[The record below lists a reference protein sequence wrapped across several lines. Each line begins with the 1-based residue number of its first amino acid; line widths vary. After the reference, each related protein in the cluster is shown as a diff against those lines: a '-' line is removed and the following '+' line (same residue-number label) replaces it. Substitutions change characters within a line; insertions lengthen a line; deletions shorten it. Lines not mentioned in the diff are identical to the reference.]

1 MILMNKLL
9 RAGDLSR
16 NSRFHTLR
24 GQLIPISEIITI
36 PLELTLRILR
46 LYRKGPWLCR
56 PAIRVMN
63 QLITNNEQTR
73 MLEIGGGRSSR
84 YFARRVSFLTTIEED
99 KDWATRIVQMVSDE
113 NCNFEIEVTSVESW
127 LLTRNKTNMNFDL
140 VLIDGSTDAVRK
152 KAIERLPSLN
162 PAAVYILD
170 NSDRK
175 IFNDLDF
182 VLEPTKVLRKHGL
195 VRHPFQAT
203 ETTFYWFL

>member
-1 MILMNKLL
+1 
-9 RAGDLSR
+9 
-16 NSRFHTLR
+16 
-24 GQLIPISEIITI
+24 
-36 PLELTLRILR
+36 
-46 LYRKGPWLCR
+46 
-56 PAIRVMN
+56 
-63 QLITNNEQTR
+63 LITNNERTR
-73 MLEIGGGRSSR
+73 ILEIGGGRSSR
-84 YFARRVSFLTTIEED
+84 YFARRVSSLTTIEED
-99 KDWATRIVQMVSDE
+99 KHWATRIAEMVSDE

-170 NSDRK
+170 NSDRE
-175 IFNDLDF
+175 IFNNLDF
-182 VLEPTKVLRKHGL
+182 VVKPTKVLRKHGL